1 MAKKVTLD
9 LSVFKSS
16 GVYTVEF
23 DASENIIVN
32 PQTVRLVVGFSNVGP
47 FNTPVF
53 LPDPQTAI
61 RIFGDI
67 DRTLEKKGSFFHRSL
82 LTCLAS
88 GPVFGLNL
96 LSLNNTVDEN
106 GDPDYANGADVAR
119 YRAFSLDTEE
129 ANGNNSTTDYST
141 LLTPQ
146 DKLVASYYNKQKFW
160 FPDPDALLA
169 TSDTASGDK
178 TKLLHMVNLS
188 QRPVSI
194 IVRKSLD
201 ARIPLR
207 GFDITAKEYYGVN
220 NIPNFV
226 NEYDYISDYF
236 IDVYVVS
243 GNWTNYQALS
253 NDPIYS
259 TYFTPK
265 GFVKAQ
271 IDNFLALPEIN
282 LVASAT
288 GCLIPDF
295 VDQNGVNRYIKTQ
308 INNSV
313 GQTGILCSVN
323 EEALDD
329 LSTSTSLVDLVG
341 HHLIDELDP
350 NLRDMTQPPSVNF
363 LSYNAPLLADF
374 VYEQN
379 TTSLN
384 DLSSPGF
391 ILDEVG
397 TLFENV
403 LVSFNEG
410 VPTSFFAGYSPSLTD
425 GGFPYLQTNIPNSNA
440 NKTAILNA
448 ISDFLAVT
456 VSSPA
461 SKWILGKVLSGSPIQ
476 LPTNPFQGFFDG
488 DLVKLKVEEVKTVTV
503 LGEPQLRIKWSH
515 PLYLSTSTYYVEPSF
530 DTNLDPTSYQ
540 FGKADYFDYDDLITS
555 PVPVY
560 SGLDSYFG
568 YEESPLYQDHLKGL
582 INDGDT
588 IRTDYLGTT
597 VQYIKFE
604 KSVDRDGFKTISL
617 KTYSDSGLTTGVAA
631 VGFNL
636 SYTTSANGPSDTV
649 DVTNGVTNGLAIVSL
664 AGNLNSYV
672 DIVSI
677 IAPNQV
683 EITEASATASGIAV
697 GQLLV
702 SEDLQLFTTDDTQP
716 YQNRL
721 TRIKEVKRVA
731 TTTPGLFTIYV
742 KTDRP
747 IKVYAGSPSRINKFK
762 PIHEFVTSY
771 HLTYLPGFQIKAS
784 HKPNGTDARL
794 DEILDVLFETNIAK
808 TLADRNVITFRY
820 VVDTFDGQIKDGTKN
835 QLSRL
840 AKLRGKCLALL
851 NAPSIKKFVDSVD
864 PRFTDAPS
872 NTEPAPLLNARY
884 IAEGGNLSLNPS
896 FTFNLPN
903 EDLGSKFAGFFTP
916 FLTIRENNKNLNI
929 PPAAHVSNNFIRKFV
944 VGEPYSIVAGD
955 KRGVLSGNNLSGL
968 EYEFDREDRDFIEP
982 FGLNPIIRR
991 RGVGLVI
998 YGNQTAFQRV
1008 NSAFNNIHVRDLL
1021 ITLEEAIED
1030 ILSNYVFDFNEDS
1043 VRLEIKTL
1051 VDNFLDGVRSVG
1063 GIYGYS
1069 TIMDSSNNTQAII
1082 NQNLG
1087 IIDIIVEPARGIH
1100 KFINRL
1106 TVVGTGGSTGTGFI
1120 QFS

>member
-23 DASENIIVN
+23 DSSENIIVN

-61 RIFGDI
+61 KIFGDI

-88 GPVFGLNL
+88 GPVFALNL
-96 LSLNNTVDEN
+96 LNLNNTVDDN

-129 ANGNNSTTDYST
+129 ANGNNSTSDYST
-141 LLTPQ
+141 LLSPQ

-169 TSDTASGDK
+169 TADVASGDS
-178 TKLLHMVNLS
+178 TKLFHLVNLS
-188 QRPVSI
+188 QRPVSV

-201 ARIPLR
+201 ARIPIR
-207 GFDITAKEYYGVN
+207 GFDITASEYYGVN
-220 NIPNFV
+220 NVPNFLHP
-226 NEYDYISDYF
+226 YDYISDYF

-259 TYFTPK
+259 AYFTPK

-295 VDQNGVNRYIKTQ
+295 VDQNGINRYIKTQ

-313 GQTGILCSVN
+313 GQTGILCSIN

-329 LSTSTSLVDLVG
+329 LSSSTSLVDLVG

-350 NLRDMTQPPSVNF
+350 SLRDMTQPPVVDF
-363 LSYNAPLLADF
+363 LSYKAPLLSDF
-374 VYEQN
+374 VYEQKA
-379 TTSLN
+379 TTLN

-391 ILDEVG
+391 VLDEAG
-397 TLFENV
+397 TMFEDALFDTA
-403 LVSFNEG
+403 EG
-410 VPTSFFAGYSPSLTD
+410 APTSEFDVYSPSNID
-425 GGFPYLQTNIPNSNA
+425 GGYPYIQTNISSL
-440 NKTAILNA
+440 NKTDMLNA
-448 ISDFLAVT
+448 LSDFLDVSVT
-456 VSSPA
+456 SPA
-461 SKWILGKVLSGSPIQ
+461 PKWILGKVNST
-476 LPTNPFQGFFDG
+476 LPVNPFQGFYEG

-503 LGEPQLRIKWSH
+503 SPGNVQLRIKWSH
-515 PLYLSTSTYYVEPSF
+515 PLFLSSSTNYVAPST
-530 DTNLDPTSYQ
+530 DTNLAPSSYQ

-555 PVPVY
+555 PVSVY
-560 SGLDSYFG
+560 SGNDSYFA
-568 YEESPLYQDHLKGL
+568 YEESPLYQDYIKGL
-582 INDGDT
+582 ITNGDV
-588 IRTDYLGTT
+588 IRTDYLGST
-597 VQYIKFE
+597 VQYVKFE
-604 KSVDRDGFKTISL
+604 NTVDRDGFKTISI
-617 KTYSDSGLTTGVAA
+617 KTYSDEALTSGVKA

-636 SYTTSANGPSDTV
+636 SYTTAANGPLDTV

-664 AGNLNSYV
+664 SGNLNSFV
-672 DIVSI
+672 DIISI
-677 IAPNQV
+677 VAPNQV
-683 EITEASATASGIAV
+683 EITDASAISSGIAV

-702 SEDLQLFTTDDTQP
+702 SEDLQLFTADPNQP

-731 TTTPGLFTIYV
+731 TNTPGVFTIHV

-747 IKVYAGSPSRINKFK
+747 IKVYAGSPSRINKFM
-762 PIHEFVTSY
+762 PIHEFVTNYSLSY
-771 HLTYLPGFQIKAS
+771 MPGFQINAS
-784 HKPNGTDARL
+784 HKPNGTDTRL

-820 VVDTFDGQIKDGTKN
+820 VVDTFDGQIKSGTKN

-851 NAPSIKKFVDSVD
+851 NAPSIKKFIDSVD

-872 NTEPAPLLNARY
+872 NIEPAPLLNARY

-896 FTFNLPN
+896 FTFSLPN
-903 EDLGSKFAGFFTP
+903 EDLGSKFSGFFTP

-968 EYEFDREDRDFIEP
+968 EYEFDRDDRDFIEP

-991 RGVGLVI
+991 RGIGLVI
-998 YGNQTAFQRV
+998 YGNQTAYQRT

-1021 ITLEEAIED
+1021 ITIEEAIED

-1051 VDNFLDGVRSVG
+1051 VDNFLDGVKSVG

-1087 IIDIIVEPARGIH
+1087 IIDVIVEPARGIH

-1120 QFS
+1120 QFT